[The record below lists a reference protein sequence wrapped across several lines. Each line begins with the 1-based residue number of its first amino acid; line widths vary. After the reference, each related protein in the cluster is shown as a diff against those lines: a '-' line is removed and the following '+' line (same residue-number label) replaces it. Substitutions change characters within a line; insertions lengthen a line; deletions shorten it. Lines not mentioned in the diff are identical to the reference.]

1 MMMNNITLPS
11 DMEIPELRRD
21 TTKPENVR
29 WLLRNLGCQNQDHPS
44 FKIAITILRNLAK
57 STT

>member
-1 MMMNNITLPS
+1 MLPV
-11 DMEIPELRRD
+11 DMVIPEIRRD

-29 WLLRNLGCQNQDHPS
+29 WLLRNLGVQNQDHPR
-44 FKIAITILRNLAK
+44 FEIVCTILKNLAK

>member
-1 MMMNNITLPS
+1 MMNNITLPS
-11 DMEIPELRRD
+11 NMDIPKLRRD

-29 WLLRNLGCQNQDHPS
+29 WLLRNLGSRNQSHPS
-44 FKIAITILRNLAK
+44 FKIAITVLKNLAK

>member
-1 MMMNNITLPS
+1 MLPV
-11 DMEIPELRRD
+11 DMVIPEIRRD

-29 WLLRNLGCQNQDHPS
+29 WLLRNLGSRNQSHPS
-44 FKIAITILRNLAK
+44 FKIAITVLKNLAK

>member
-1 MMMNNITLPS
+1 MISNITLPV
-11 DMEIPELRRD
+11 DMVIPKIRRD

-29 WLLRNLGCQNQDHPS
+29 WLLRNLGVQNQDHPR
-44 FKIAITILRNLAK
+44 FEMVCTILKNLAK

>member
-1 MMMNNITLPS
+1 MISNITLPQ
-11 DMEIPELRRD
+11 DMVIPKIRRD

-29 WLLRNLGCQNQDHPS
+29 WLLRNLGVQNQDHPRLEMVC
-44 FKIAITILRNLAK
+44 TILKNLTK

>member
-1 MMMNNITLPS
+1 MINNITLPV
-11 DMEIPELRRD
+11 DMNIPKIRRD
-21 TTKPENVR
+21 TTNPENVR

-44 FKIAITILRNLAK
+44 FEIVCTILKNLAK

>member
-1 MMMNNITLPS
+1 MINNITLPS
-11 DMEIPELRRD
+11 NMDIPQIRRD

-29 WLLRNLGCQNQDHPS
+29 WLLRNLGSRNQDHPG
-44 FKIAITILRNLAK
+44 FEIVITILKNLTK

>member
-1 MMMNNITLPS
+1 MINNIMLPV
-11 DMEIPELRRD
+11 DMVIPEIRRD

-29 WLLRNLGCQNQDHPS
+29 WLLRNLGVHNQDHPR
-44 FKIAITILRNLAK
+44 FEMVCTILKNLAK